1 MLGKICIIGDGIT
14 ALMLTK
20 VLLDL
25 NIESDLINKNIF
37 NKTPPVAR
45 TLAISNNNFLF
56 LKKESILS
64 EKMDSLWKINKINI
78 FNLKLKSSPDLLIN
92 FKNKENNPLFYM
104 IKYNNFFLNVK
115 SKIKKNPLLR
125 IFNNKNI
132 KNLLGKQIR
141 KNNYNLVINCSSS
154 NFITKKLFYKKINKD
169 YNAVAFTT
177 IIKHNKFSN
186 NIASQYFTELGP
198 LAFLPISKNHTS
210 VVWSVK
216 LYNKKNENFIS
227 NKIIK
232 KKIRKLFPLKS
243 NNISFSSINKF
254 NLNFSIP
261 KEYYKKNILAFGDG
275 LHKIHPL
282 AGQGLNMGI
291 RDIKILKS
299 IIEKRINLG
308 LEINETILVDFTDR
322 IKSYNFFFAEGID
335 FMEKYF
341 SINNSNFNKY
351 SKKIFNYI
359 NKNLFMKQIFVD
371 FADKGI
377 EHFIKA
383 K

>member
-1 MLGKICIIGDGIT
+1 ML
-14 ALMLTK
+14 L
-20 VLLDL
+20 
-25 NIESDLINKNIF
+25 
-37 NKTPPVAR
+37 
-45 TLAISNNNFLF
+45 
-56 LKKESILS
+56 
-64 EKMDSLWKINKINI
+64 
-78 FNLKLKSSPDLLIN
+78 
-92 FKNKENNPLFYM
+92 
-104 IKYNNFFLNVK
+104 
-115 SKIKKNPLLR
+115 
-125 IFNNKNI
+125 
-132 KNLLGKQIR
+132 
-141 KNNYNLVINCSSS
+141 
-154 NFITKKLFYKKINKD
+154 
-169 YNAVAFTT
+169 AFTT

-299 IIEKRINLG
+299 VIEKRINLG
-308 LEINETILVDFTDR
+308 LEINETVLADFTSQ
-322 IKSYNFFFAEGID
+322 IKPYNFLFAKGID

-341 SINNSNFNKY
+341 SVNNTNFNKY
-351 SKKIFNYI
+351 SEKIFNYI
-359 NKNLFMKQIFVD
+359 NKNSFIKQIFVD
-371 FADKGI
+371 FADRGI
-377 EHFIKA
+377 KPL
-383 K
+383 